1 MADYSGQNTQEEELR
16 YLKSIQAGTAKTN
29 SVAPKFVP
37 DYTTAGSTA
46 KSMIQDPQIDFSE
59 KLPSLDYLQSIK
71 QKKAE
76 IDNLKKEKE
85 TYDLDNLSKN
95 YDLYKTQAEGM
106 GLPVPPQPK
115 RLKEYLSAKEKESV
129 MASQAL
135 IQERNAADKNV
146 SISEPVKKISA
157 EGQVLNEPFL
167 NALSP
172 GYNQQRNSIDQQ
184 AKIAEDK
191 GIQTANYYDGLQQAL
206 IENEKTRAAKEAERS
221 EAVNAQILKL
231 DAAKNDYATSKIDPN
246 RLWKRKG
253 TGMQI
258 LGALMQGLTVFAA
271 AKYNLANGDAATQ
284 IINRAIDQD
293 IDAQKEEISTK
304 KGVVDAENNVYQ
316 MMRQRFGDDRLAESA
331 TRQILLEGSQ
341 LKLASITSK
350 FQGPEAKAKSA
361 QLKGALSVEQQKD
374 AMNFAKISGEV
385 ADTKSKA
392 ANLNADK
399 LVHGMKQFAS
409 TKEAAE
415 KLNSSIETV
424 SAAIEDIRIL
434 KDLRKRVGYEPLNTK
449 EASTASAIAANLRVQ
464 YKNIAKLG
472 ALNESDYG
480 LIDAVIPQDPTKMD
494 LLGTTEA
501 QLTAF
506 EKLMTRGLKHQS
518 ISLGVDPSQFL
529 QSLEPA
535 EEKVINGKTYKRV
548 GDNQWEAQVTE

>member
-206 IENEKTRAAKEAERS
+206 IENEKTRAAKETERS

-399 LVHGMKQFAS
+399 YVPGLKQYALTADDAKELKKADS
-409 TKEAAE
+409 DRNSVKQGINRLKEIRTKYGSELSNRAVVAEAKTIATDM
-415 KLNSSIETV
+415 L
-424 SAAIEDIRIL
+424 L
-434 KDLRKRVGYEPLNTK
+434 K
-449 EASTASAIAANLRVQ
+449 
-464 YKNIAKLG
+464 YKNIAQLGVLSKSDQDLLDKLMP
-472 ALNESDYG
+472 A
-480 LIDAVIPQDPTKMD
+480 DPTQFEWTGSTM
-494 LLGTTEA
+494 A
-501 QLTAF
+501 QLGAF
-506 EKLMTRGLKHQS
+506 EKLVDSGFQNLSLSKGLNPGAAS
-518 ISLGVDPSQFL
+518 S
-529 QSLEPA
+529 
-535 EEKVINGKTYKRV
+535 EEVKVIGGKTYKKV
-548 GDNQWEAQVTE
+548 GDNQWQEQVAE